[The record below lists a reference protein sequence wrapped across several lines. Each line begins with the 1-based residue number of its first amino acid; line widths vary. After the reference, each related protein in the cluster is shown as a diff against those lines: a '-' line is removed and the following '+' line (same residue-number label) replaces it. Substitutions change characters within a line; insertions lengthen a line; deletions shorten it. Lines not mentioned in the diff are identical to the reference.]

1 MTQGTVASAISAYRE
16 GLVVLRDLETEC
28 GFWFVPMPP
37 EDLEALWLAQE
48 SFDQNP
54 DGSLDLFYTTINQV
68 PPPHTTLILP
78 GHLVIAESQ
87 EDVDLWRLMAK
98 EKKYYMCFICCDA
111 DSYLKRPDGTILL
124 SRCSP
129 GEGQP
134 HPRVKL
140 PRP

>member
-37 EDLEALWLAQE
+37 EDLEALWLAQNTADAQQDE
-48 SFDQNP
+48 RPSR
-54 DGSLDLFYTTINQV
+54 
-68 PPPHTTLILP
+68 
-78 GHLVIAESQ
+78 E
-87 EDVDLWRLMAK
+87 K
-98 EKKYYMCFICCDA
+98 KKKKKYYMCFICCDA